1 MRMEK
6 SSGYV
11 VDRKV
16 VAVLVLVFLALA
28 GSLAVMYVDLKS
40 EIASLKSD
48 DEQLRGLLEELHAN
62 QTSGLSAVQIYNRT
76 KYSVVL
82 ITTDNGE
89 GSGFV
94 YDSQG
99 HIVTNNHVV
108 EGTTSINVT
117 FFDGTAETAQITGTP
132 DVYGDLALIK
142 VDKLPAQS
150 QPLPIR
156 NSTQLMV
163 GEPVYA
169 IGNPFGLSS
178 SMTSGIISQLG
189 RVKKLSELGEPVSPA
204 EGNYSIADLIQF
216 DAAVNTG
223 NSGGPLLDSFGYVI
237 GVTFAIE
244 TDNTGINGFI
254 GIAYAVPSVLLMRVI
269 PALETGGHYDHP
281 WVGIEYDSRYTDG
294 VHVTGIVSRGPAYK
308 AGLQVG
314 DVIKQVDGLKVNSGA
329 DFVIYLERYT
339 SPGDTIKLNINRNGS
354 TLNETLTLEPRAPI
368 QASP

>member
-1 MRMEK
+1 MKK
-6 SSGYV
+6 SAGYV
-11 VDRKV
+11 VDKKV
-16 VAVLVLVFLALA
+16 VAVLVLVFVALA
-28 GSLAVMYVDLKS
+28 GSLAVIYVDLKS
-40 EIASLKSD
+40 DIASLKSD
-48 DEQLRGLLEELHAN
+48 NEHLQGLIEELHAN
-62 QTSGLSAVQIYNRT
+62 QTNGLSAVQIYNRT
-76 KYSVVL
+76 KFSVVT

-99 HIVTNNHVV
+99 RIVTNNHVV
-108 EGTTSINVT
+108 QGATNIIVT
-117 FFDGTAETAQITGTP
+117 FIDGTVGTAQIIGTP
-132 DVYGDLALIK
+132 DVYGDLALLK

-150 QPLPIR
+150 QPLSIR

-163 GEPVYA
+163 GESVYA
-169 IGNPFGLSS
+169 IGNPFGLTSS
-178 SMTSGIISQLG
+178 ITSGIISQLG
-189 RVKKLSELGEPVSPA
+189 RIKKLSELGEPVPPA

-244 TDNTGINGFI
+244 TDNTGTNGFI
-254 GIAYAVPSVLLMRVI
+254 GIAYALPSVLLMRVI
-269 PALETGGHYDHP
+269 PALETTGHYDHP
-281 WVGIEYDSRYTDG
+281 WVGIEYDSRFTNG
-294 VHVTGIVSRGPAYK
+294 VHVTHIVSGGPAYK

-314 DVIKQVDGLKVNSGA
+314 DVIKQIDGLQVNSGA

-339 SPGDTIKLNINRNGS
+339 SPGDTITLNINRNGS